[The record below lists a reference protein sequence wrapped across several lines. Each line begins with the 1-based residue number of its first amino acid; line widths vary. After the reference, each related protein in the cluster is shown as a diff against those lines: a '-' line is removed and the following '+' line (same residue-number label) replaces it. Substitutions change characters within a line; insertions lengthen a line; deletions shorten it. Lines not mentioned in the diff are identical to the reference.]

1 MKQLVLIFI
10 LILCLNSCNEHTKK
24 DSETQEKVTKTSP
37 LQIENFTEWP
47 QEIIGYSCYSSKNK
61 EDFNKRQYL
70 LIDDYFNKALMNIN
84 GNKETLNLVS
94 NDTLNTKKERRKIW
108 KNNQF
113 ELNLETYEIDAFDE
127 IWVHE
132 GVLKLTSKNGERLEM
147 TIFGHCGC

>member
-1 MKQLVLIFI
+1 MRPFVFLLLITIFI
-10 LILCLNSCNEHTKK
+10 QSCKDNIKQNGQTINEV
-24 DSETQEKVTKTSP
+24 SIETA
-37 LQIENFTEWP
+37 LQIDYFTEWP
-47 QEIIGYSCYSSKNK
+47 EDIIGCSCYSSKNK
-61 EDFNKRQYL
+61 EDFKKRQYL
-70 LIDDYFNKALMNIN
+70 LIDDYFNNALININ
-84 GNKETLNLVS
+84 GNKETLNLVF

-113 ELNLETYEIDAFDE
+113 ELNLETYEIDSLDE